1 MKSHASQ
8 ENRKTV
14 PPAPPTRSNRTS
26 VRFALPSSL
35 GPNASQRASQLE
47 SWLREALGRETEVVV
62 ASTYES
68 LAREL
73 LSGKVD
79 AAWAP
84 PFVCARIEAMGVR
97 VLVRGLR
104 NGASTYRA
112 ALMCRADSKVTL
124 ETLKGTS
131 AAWSDRD
138 SVGGYL
144 LPVAFLREH
153 ALDPART
160 FARQEFCGSYRAALE
175 AVANGSVDVTSI
187 FAPSAKAGL
196 GESTGVDEVW
206 PAKASEFKALAFT
219 DEAPNDGVAVS
230 MSLSAALVADLERA
244 LTGMS
249 QSEIG
254 SKVIKECFNAEKFE
268 AAPRMGYRAL
278 YRVALA
284 SL

>member
-1 MKSHASQ
+1 M
-8 ENRKTV
+8 
-14 PPAPPTRSNRTS
+14 PPAPRKPVRTAL
-26 VRFALPSSL
+26 RFALPSSL
-35 GPNASQRASQLE
+35 GPDARQRAAQFE
-47 SWLREALGRETEVVV
+47 RWLHEALGRQVEVVV

-73 LSGKVD
+73 LAGKVD

-112 ALMCRADSKVTL
+112 ALLVRADSPLTIEGL
-124 ETLKGTS
+124 MGAS

-144 LPVAFLREH
+144 LPLAFLKER
-153 ALDPART
+153 ALDPARV
-160 FARQEFCGSYRAALE
+160 FGRQDFVGSYRAALE
-175 AVANGSVDVTSI
+175 AVSSGAVDVTSV
-187 FAPSAKAGL
+187 FAPSARAGL
-196 GESTGVDEVW
+196 GDATGVDEIW
-206 PAKASEFKALAFT
+206 PANANAFRILAFT
-219 DEAPNDGVAVS
+219 EEAPNDGVAVS
-230 MSLSAALVADLERA
+230 MNLSGALVAQLETVLIA
-244 LTGMS
+244 MS
-249 QSEIG
+249 HSELG
-254 SKVIKECFNAEKFE
+254 AKVLKECFNADKFE

>member
-1 MKSHASQ
+1 V
-8 ENRKTV
+8 NR
-14 PPAPPTRSNRTS
+14 PTRSH

-35 GPNASQRASQLE
+35 GPEAPARAAQLQTHLAS
-47 SWLREALGRETEVVV
+47 ALGRDTEVSV
-62 ASTYES
+62 ASTYEQ

-97 VLVRGLR
+97 VLVRGVR
-104 NGASTYRA
+104 GGASAYRA
-112 ALMCRADSKVTL
+112 ALVTKATSNVTL

-131 AAWSDRD
+131 ASWSDRD

-144 LPVAFLREH
+144 LPMAWLREKG
-153 ALDPART
+153 LDPTRT
-160 FARQEFCGSYRAALE
+160 FHQQDFAGNYRSALE
-175 AVANGSVDVTSI
+175 AVLEGKADVTSV
-187 FAPSAKAGL
+187 FAPAAKAGAADETGLAELWPEQAGQFRVL
-196 GESTGVDEVW
+196 GY
-206 PAKASEFKALAFT
+206 T

-230 MSLSAALVADLERA
+230 MGVASAVVTELEKTLLSLQQSATGTAILKDCFHAD
-244 LTGMS
+244 
-249 QSEIG
+249 
-254 SKVIKECFNAEKFE
+254 KFE
-268 AAPRMGYRAL
+268 LAPRMGYRAL